1 MKTVII
7 IPARKGS
14 KRLPKKNV
22 LDLGGIP
29 LIAHSIMYARQF
41 SSITTDIYVTTD
53 DEAVKLIAET
63 YNINVIERPKTIAGD
78 NATTVSALKHVL
90 ETVKDTYEQVI
101 LLQPTNPLRPKHL
114 LSKAFK
120 MFIEKGCDSLMTVS
134 ENDKKLGKIKGGN
147 FEPFTYKMGQR
158 SQDLE
163 PLYYENGLLYI
174 VKTNLILNNK
184 ILSDNNV
191 PFVIDHPYMTVDI
204 DTKEDLLYAEFILNN
219 YKNE

>member
-29 LIAHSIMYARQF
+29 LIAHSIRYAQQF
-41 SSITTDIYVTTD
+41 SNITKDIYITTD

-63 YNINVIERPKTIAGD
+63 YNVNVIERPKTIAGD

-90 ETVKDTYEQVI
+90 ETIKDNYDQVI

-114 LSKAFK
+114 LADAFK
-120 MFIEKGCDSLMTVS
+120 MFIEKDCDSLMTVS
-134 ENDKKLGKIKGGN
+134 ENDKKLGKIKNSN
-147 FEPFTYKMGQR
+147 FEPFTYTMGQR

-174 VKTNLILNNK
+174 AKTNLIVNDK
-184 ILSDNNV
+184 ILGDNNV
-191 PFVIDHPYMTVDI
+191 PFVVNHPYMSVDI
-204 DTKEDLLYAEFILNN
+204 DTKEDLIYAEFILKN
-219 YKNE
+219 YKDE